1 MERFLLLLGE
11 LPEQT
16 HKVMS
21 CPWVPM
27 HIYIYS
33 GTENSVIDRFGCSK
47 IGFDTQKCS
56 LK

>member
-33 GTENSVIDRFGCSK
+33 GAENSVIDRFGCSK